1 MATEEVKPIVGSLA
15 EAAAAT
21 LTGQGGG
28 VQQHPGMAVGLIHE
42 AGSR

>member
-1 MATEEVKPIVGSLA
+1 MTSEEIKPIVGSLA
-15 EAAAAT
+15 QAAATT
-21 LTGQGGG
+21 LTGQGGW